1 MAGWYRRPK
10 RLDLHRVIYQSD
22 FTFVIEAVQP
32 ISEAIGE
39 AHASCSGRIAPEKFR
54 TDVMSESKQDRILL
68 CYVGVSE
75 QDLHARLAEGWRGI
89 ICLPREKAERE
100 KVLHNFFSV
109 QRRYRLG
116 QQCSKVNLRTPI
128 QPFVLDLSI
137 SPGVIT
143 AIKAG

>member
-1 MAGWYRRPK
+1 MSWYRKPK

-22 FTFVIEAVQP
+22 FAFVIEAPHP
-32 ISEAIGE
+32 IAEVIGQV
-39 AHASCSGRIAPEKFR
+39 HACCRGRIAPEKFR
-54 TDVMSESKQDRILL
+54 ADASPESKEDRILL
-68 CYVGVSE
+68 CCMEVKE

-89 ICLPREKAERE
+89 ICLPRDKATRER
-100 KVLHNFFSV
+100 VLSNFFTV

-116 QQCSKVNLRTPI
+116 QQCSQVNLRVPI

-143 AIKAG
+143 AIRAA